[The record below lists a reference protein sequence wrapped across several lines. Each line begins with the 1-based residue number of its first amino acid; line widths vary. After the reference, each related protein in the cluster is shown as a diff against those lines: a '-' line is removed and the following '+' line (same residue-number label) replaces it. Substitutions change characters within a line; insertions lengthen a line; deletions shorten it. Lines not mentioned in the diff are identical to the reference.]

1 MDISSSS
8 SASCCIVLY
17 YIVLY
22 GDADADQSI
31 GYQSINQSINDA
43 IRNHL
48 SSVFVYRFIAS
59 CYQAA
64 YPDDVSTMSSH
75 SSDGSLLPVVASSIH
90 SSKQPPGERVMR
102 PVFIRG
108 RWQ

>member
-75 SSDGSLLPVVASSIH
+75 SSDGSLLPVVVSSIH
-90 SSKQPPGERVMR
+90 SSEQPPGERVMR

>member
-1 MDISSSS
+1 MMLMLINRS
-8 SASCCIVLY
+8 V
-17 YIVLY
+17 
-22 GDADADQSI
+22 
-31 GYQSINQSINDA
+31 INQSIDDA

-48 SSVFVYRFIAS
+48 SSLFIHRFMAL
-59 CYQAA
+59 CHQAA

-90 SSKQPPGERVMR
+90 SSEQPPGERVMR
-102 PVFIRG
+102 HAFIRG

>member
-1 MDISSSS
+1 MLMLTLINRS
-8 SASCCIVLY
+8 V
-17 YIVLY
+17 
-22 GDADADQSI
+22 
-31 GYQSINQSINDA
+31 INQSIDDA

-48 SSVFVYRFIAS
+48 SSVFVHRFIAL
-59 CYQAA
+59 CHQAS

-75 SSDGSLLPVVASSIH
+75 SSDGSLLPVAVSYIH
-90 SSKQPPGERVMR
+90 SSEQPPGERVMR